1 MEMNSVQR
9 GRPEG
14 KDCVCG
20 VRGGGRGREEGRDYF
35 PACPCVSSP
44 GCSPRCMRSGSR
56 STESLQSFSVNHT
69 QGVHWRCQYLRKIN
83 RKVNS
88 LNFKVN
94 VKSEVRVHVHGY

>member
-1 MEMNSVQR
+1 M
-9 GRPEG
+9 

-56 STESLQSFSVNHT
+56 PPESLQSFPVNRI

-83 RKVNS
+83 RKVNF
-88 LNFKVN
+88 LNFKVS